1 MKRVRDKTPLTVE
14 FSIILIVISLIVL
27 AGYIILD
34 IPEGGVTGGEVVRGV
49 GGGLK
54 SLLLLKFLFK

>member
-1 MKRVRDKTPLTVE
+1 MRVRDKTPLSFE
-14 FSIILIVISLIVL
+14 FSIILIVIYLIVI

-34 IPEGGVTGGEVVRGV
+34 IPEGGVSSGEVVRGV